1 MTFFAKIIFNE
12 LANYWSLNNLLTD
25 SKYNFR
31 KNHSTQSDTLE
42 LIDRLMISMHK
53 TLAICLDF
61 SKAFDTLDHEILLY
75 KLKLYGIKDKDLFL
89 FRHYLT
95 YLTNRRQ
102 YTELGGLKL
111 KLLYRK
117 AEF

>member
-1 MTFFAKIIFNE
+1 
-12 LANYWSLNNLLTD
+12 
-25 SKYNFR
+25 
-31 KNHSTQSDTLE
+31 
-42 LIDRLMISMHK
+42 MHK
-53 TLAICLDF
+53 GKTPLAICLDF

-102 YTELGGLKL
+102 YQLSMQMICTTFIDDLDNIPKNEQE
-111 KLLYRK
+111 RK
-117 AEF
+117 INS